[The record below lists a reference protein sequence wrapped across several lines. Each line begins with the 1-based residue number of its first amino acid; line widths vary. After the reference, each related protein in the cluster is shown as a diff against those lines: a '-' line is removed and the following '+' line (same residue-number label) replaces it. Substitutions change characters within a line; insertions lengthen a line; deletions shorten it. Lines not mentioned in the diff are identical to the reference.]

1 MLLPSAHPVRD
12 SRKKKK
18 QRMGTDRQID
28 KGWSVEKTLRF
39 QAPLKLTKNTDLLIK
54 AFKKSPPSNSCFKK
68 KAISI
73 FNLLCFL
80 LLFTVLVL
88 VKEVGI
94 KQ

>member
-12 SRKKKK
+12 SRKKKT

-80 LLFTVLVL
+80 LFIYCTFPS
-88 VKEVGI
+88 I
-94 KQ
+94 PAPT